1 MLDESGFLQ
10 LLLLE
15 LDGFNCI
22 ILRLFLGFY
31 IILLFG
37 TIFLLVWFVF
47 LEIDMLL
54 ILLVRFTFSFFFYA
68 NQSTRIL
75 LSIVEALVFS
85 LIFLKRWIF
94 LEVLEPNIF
103 IRISLRFL
111 KFNFISSKKTSFLL
125 FVFSSIID
133 QQFK

>member
-10 LLLLE
+10 LLLFE
-15 LDGFNCI
+15 LDVFNCI
-22 ILRLFLGFY
+22 MLRLFLGFC
-31 IILLFG
+31 IKLLIG

-47 LEIDMLL
+47 LEIDILL
-54 ILLVRFTFSFFFYA
+54 ILLVRFAFSYFFWA

-85 LIFLKRWIF
+85 LMFLKRCIF
-94 LEVLEPNIF
+94 LEVLKPNIF
-103 IRISLRFL
+103 IKISLRFL

-125 FVFSSIID
+125 FVFSNIID
-133 QQFK
+133 RQFK